1 MTMTETNGKMFP
13 VTVIST
19 KQAFGQTEKPD
30 LSAVIE
36 RRRENG
42 YALIGIS
49 PAAMMDSKYEE
60 VREKLLRELSDVQR
74 QAFAYLENR
83 SGIMMVWKR
92 LEMPMTSA
100 PAEPTVAEPA
110 KEEPVQALPTP
121 DVIIPPAPAAQ

>member
-1 MTMTETNGKMFP
+1 MSEAPNGKLFP

-19 KQAFGQTEKPD
+19 KQAFGLTEKPD

-42 YALIGIS
+42 YALVGFS
-49 PAAMMDSKYEE
+49 PAAMMDGKYEE

-83 SGIMMVWKR
+83 SGIMMVWKK
-92 LEMPMTSA
+92 LDQPMVDVQ
-100 PAEPTVAEPA
+100 AEPKTEPTMELG
-110 KEEPVQALPTP
+110 KP
-121 DVIIPPAPAAQ
+121 DVIISEAPKAPTAS